1 MPITSQAHLRPL
13 RDDDAEEILD
23 AFQSGPE
30 GMSRQGDVVDDESA
44 RRYIQR
50 FADNAAMDAAVVANT
65 NTGQLLG
72 LVTVMRDGTNRSG
85 WFAYWMHPRS
95 RGRGLATRAA
105 LAMASSELT
114 DGGLE
119 RLELGHRANNPAS
132 GAVARGAG
140 FILEGVPRQVV
151 GRISLVLNVG
161 VVGSARPRCTSLGR
175 FHEMASWGRSSLYSI
190 R

>member
-13 RDDDAEEILD
+13 RDDDAEAILD

-30 GMSRQGDVVDDESA
+30 GMSGQGDVVDDESA

-65 NTGQLLG
+65 DTGQLLG

-132 GAVARGAG
+132 GAVSRGAG
-140 FILEGVPRQVV
+140 FILEGTQRGHFLIDGERHDVHTYGRLADDPVPSTE
-151 GRISLVLNVG
+151 SLPWASG
-161 VVGSARPRCTSLGR
+161 ARPWHRG
-175 FHEMASWGRSSLYSI
+175 
-190 R
+190 